1 VAVGYGISF
10 ESLTGI
16 LSEVNFSS
24 ARMGWLEFNRNVA
37 RWRWNITV
45 PQLLDPVHGWFREMC
60 QVMLGVRGPA
70 RMVWTPPRRE
80 MVNPKEEIGWL
91 KDAIRAGF
99 MTLSEVQR
107 SFGFVPLELL
117 DELQADIQAAK
128 DRGLVLDIDPA
139 QDAQRSQVV
148 TP

>member
-1 VAVGYGISF
+1 
-10 ESLTGI
+10 
-16 LSEVNFSS
+16 
-24 ARMGWLEFNRNVA
+24 
-37 RWRWNITV
+37 
-45 PQLLDPVHGWFREMC
+45 
-60 QVMLGVRGPA
+60 
-70 RMVWTPPRRE
+70 

-128 DRGLVLDIDPA
+128 ARGLVLDIDPA